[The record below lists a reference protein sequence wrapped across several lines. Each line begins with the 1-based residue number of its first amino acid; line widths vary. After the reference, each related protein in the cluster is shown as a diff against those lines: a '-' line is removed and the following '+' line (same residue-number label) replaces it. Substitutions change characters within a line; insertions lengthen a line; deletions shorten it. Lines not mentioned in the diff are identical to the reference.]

1 MLLIADFFEDS
12 ISCSIMVSAIG
23 VGGGIAVRTVVVG
36 RGNIG
41 PVSVESVVGVSQTM
55 VAKGAVVG
63 ISISISISRPLA
75 EMPVGTIV
83 VGVGGGVAKR
93 PGVGRGNI
101 GPESVVSVVGVSQ
114 TMVAKGAVVSISIS
128 ISLGLRLSIS
138 RPLAKVPVGT
148 IVVGVGRGVAK
159 RPGVGRGNIG
169 PVSIVS
175 VVGISK
181 TMVAKGAVVS
191 ISISLGLGLSISRPL
206 AKVPVGTIG
215 VGTGISIRPDAK
227 GIRGSIGPQSVV
239 GVSQTMVAEGAV
251 VGISI
256 GIGLSVASSHK
267 SSNEED

>member
-1 MLLIADFFEDS
+1 
-12 ISCSIMVSAIG
+12 MV
-23 VGGGIAVRTVVVG
+23 
-36 RGNIG
+36 
-41 PVSVESVVGVSQTM
+41 
-55 VAKGAVVG
+55 
-63 ISISISISRPLA
+63 
-75 EMPVGTIV
+75 PVGTIV

-128 ISLGLRLSIS
+128 ISISLRLSIS

-148 IVVGVGRGVAK
+148 IVVGVGGGVAK

-169 PVSIVS
+169 PISIES
-175 VVGISK
+175 VVGVSQ
-181 TMVAKGAVVS
+181 TVVAKGAVVSIS

-227 GIRGSIGPQSVV
+227 GIWGSIGPQSVV

-256 GIGLSVASSHK
+256 SLSVDSSHK
-267 SSNEED
+267 